1 MKIVIINVAQIVQ
14 LLIPHVKAIQNEFN
28 YKLNQEQ
35 VIDFCL
41 FKSFNN
47 VFCLSINHG
56 YSDQVSTLVYSRVR
70 SWLDSY
76 IRMSI
81 NSNEF
86 NIFKGCDLKA
96 ITNGEA
102 LFITE
107 SSTYEHE
114 FF

>member
-1 MKIVIINVAQIVQ
+1 MKIVIINVAQVVQ
-14 LLIPHVKAIQNEFN
+14 LLIPQIKILEKEFKH
-28 YKLNQEQ
+28 KLNREQ
-35 VIDFCL
+35 IIDFCL

-56 YSDQVSTLVYSRVR
+56 YGDQISTLVYSRVR
-70 SWLDSY
+70 PWLDSY

-107 SSTYEHE
+107 SSTYEHQ